1 MIMSNIKNIKNMVN
15 SIIEGQVFEYLMN
28 GDTKSALELSF
39 RKGTYRGVPKSEDI
53 IERRMIALSAIGL
66 TREELVDFVETT
78 IGIWYLSNG
87 TVKMEDVADSL
98 SITEVMGRV
107 QVPNINNISS
117 EEFNPYQHLSDYLGI
132 GREELRVLVSTGSLR
147 VDDFRKSM
155 RSAVSIV
162 ID

>member
-1 MIMSNIKNIKNMVN
+1 MSNVKIIKNIVN
-15 SIIEGQVFEYLMN
+15 RIIEGQVFEYLEN
-28 GDTKSALELSF
+28 GDTKSALELSM
-39 RKGTYRGVPKSEDI
+39 RKLTHRGDNKSDNI
-53 IERRMIALSAIGL
+53 IERRMIALSAIGAS
-66 TREELVDFVETT
+66 REELVDFVETT
-78 IGIWYLSNG
+78 VGIWYLSKG
-87 TVKMEDVADSL
+87 TIPTEDVADSL

-147 VDDFRKSM
+147 VDDFRKAM
-155 RSAVSIV
+155 RSAVSTV

>member
-1 MIMSNIKNIKNMVN
+1 MSNVKIIKNIVN
-15 SIIEGQVFEYLMN
+15 RIIEGQVFEYLEN
-28 GDTKSALELSF
+28 GDTKSALELSM
-39 RKGTYRGVPKSEDI
+39 RKLTNRGDNKSDNI
-53 IERRMIALSAIGL
+53 IERRMIALSAIGAS
-66 TREELVDFVETT
+66 REELVDFVETT
-78 IGIWYLSNG
+78 VGIWYLSKG
-87 TVKMEDVADSL
+87 TIPTEDVADSL

-147 VDDFRKSM
+147 VDDFRKAM
-155 RSAVSIV
+155 RSAVSTV